1 MIRFLLIIFF
11 VMTFNVQ
18 TYAFELLMFNN
29 KHCIFCNKFLEE
41 VAPEYNISDLPLI
54 IIDEDN
60 KPEWFITAY
69 KEKRIKPIR
78 GTPTFIIW
86 NGRKELARIVGYSTK
101 DKFYSTLTELF
112 PRDYFE
118 NISYEN

>member
-11 VMTFNVQ
+11 VITFNVQ

-60 KPEWFITAY
+60 KPEWFIMAY

-78 GTPTFIIW
+78 GTPTFILW
-86 NGRKELARIVGYSTK
+86 NEFEKYEVDRIVGYGGK
-101 DKFYSTLTELF
+101 DWFYNKLKEILAL
-112 PRDYFE
+112 
-118 NISYEN
+118 